1 MLAHHMLAHQ
11 EVTIGQFRNLAQQ
24 RGWSEDW
31 LVEQCRDDMDNP
43 RETIREIL
51 AGQGMTKPWFTGSSD
66 RPKPVDMRET
76 VLV

>member
-1 MLAHHMLAHQ
+1 MLAHQ
-11 EVTIGQFRNLAQQ
+11 MLATEVTIGQFRNLAQQ

-51 AGQGMTKPWFTGSSD
+51 VQPLLVGRDYQGFKD
-66 RPKPVDMRET
+66 RKNPP
-76 VLV
+76 

>member
-1 MLAHHMLAHQ
+1 MLARQ
-11 EVTIGQFRNLAQQ
+11 EVTIGQLRNLAQQ

-51 AGQGMTKPWFTGSSD
+51 VQPL
-66 RPKPVDMRET
+66 
-76 VLV
+76 LVGRDYLDPQVFCS